1 MDRGSWTTIPDR
13 KSLNLFFD
21 QQKMRKSTKKEV
33 NVYSGGSHIMT
44 TLNSEFNIRPDNNC
58 YANLHNNYAYNF
70 PLKRQYVKLV
80 IVTSMQEALIE
91 ISN

>member
-1 MDRGSWTTIPDR
+1 
-13 KSLNLFFD
+13 
-21 QQKMRKSTKKEV
+21 
-33 NVYSGGSHIMT
+33 MT

-70 PLKRQYVKLV
+70 PSKPQYRKLV
-80 IVTSMQEALIE
+80 NVTSMQEALIE